1 MTGPCFDCPRACGAD
16 RSRAAGLCGAPAAPR
31 VARAALH
38 FGEEP
43 CLSGTRGAGAV
54 FFSGCSLRCIYC
66 QNAVISRECRGK
78 TIDEARLLEIF
89 EELAA
94 AGAHNLDLV
103 TPTHYTSLLT
113 RLLHDNPQPLPV
125 VWNSSGYELV
135 PKLRGLEGAVDV
147 YLPDLKYF
155 DARAAGLY
163 SGAPDYFPVAS
174 AALLEMARQT
184 GDCVFDGEGLLRR
197 GLLVRHLVLPGLSKD
212 SVALLEWCA
221 ANLPAGTRYSI
232 MAQYTPT
239 PAVAGHPALGRRLT
253 AFEYDRVTDAAV
265 RLGLKGYLQD
275 RESAGTGHIPAFD
288 GTGVLPAQSGAPRK
302 PGFLRHG
309 RT

>member
-89 EELAA
+89 KELAA

-174 AALLEMARQT
+174 AALLRAC
-184 GDCVFDGEGLLRR
+184 CVTAG
-197 GLLVRHLVLPGLSKD
+197 
-212 SVALLEWCA
+212 WCA
-221 ANLPAGTRYSI
+221 I
-232 MAQYTPT
+232 WCC
-239 PAVAGHPALGRRLT
+239 
-253 AFEYDRVTDAAV
+253 
-265 RLGLKGYLQD
+265 
-275 RESAGTGHIPAFD
+275 PAFPK
-288 GTGVLPAQSGAPRK
+288 TAWRCSSGAPPTCLPARATASWRSIR
-302 PGFLRHG
+302 PPPPSRGTRHWAAG
-309 RT
+309 

>member
-1 MTGPCFDCPRACGAD
+1 M
-16 RSRAAGLCGAPAAPR
+16 
-31 VARAALH
+31 
-38 FGEEP
+38 
-43 CLSGTRGAGAV
+43 
-54 FFSGCSLRCIYC
+54 
-66 QNAVISRECRGK
+66 
-78 TIDEARLLEIF
+78 
-89 EELAA
+89 
-94 AGAHNLDLV
+94 
-103 TPTHYTSLLT
+103 
-113 RLLHDNPQPLPV
+113 
-125 VWNSSGYELV
+125 
-135 PKLRGLEGAVDV
+135 DV
-147 YLPDLKYF
+147 YLPDLKHF
-155 DARAAGLY
+155 SARMGQLCAK
-163 SGAPDYFPVAS
+163 APDYFEVAS
-174 AALLEMARQT
+174 AAIVEMARQT

-253 AFEYDRVTDAAV
+253 AFEYDRVADAAV

-302 PGFLRHG
+302 PGF
-309 RT
+309 